1 MDLRLIDDREL
12 VEFKLEP
19 LQLEA
24 YEGDTWRV
32 AYTLLFGKKITCFYR
47 KRISGFVHTVSLGIP
62 TFRKWYNRKQ
72 KPGKHYKEKGRAHPE
87 LSLH

>member
-32 AYTLLFGKKITCFYR
+32 AYTLLFGK
-47 KRISGFVHTVSLGIP
+47 
-62 TFRKWYNRKQ
+62 N
-72 KPGKHYKEKGRAHPE
+72 
-87 LSLH
+87 